1 MSAPR
6 KAEFRIFE
14 LPKLPIIGGETLS
27 RPTVEYLQ
35 GKRGRGL
42 TSGRQRKT
50 AVFRPPLFNRIDT
63 VYQ

>member
-14 LPKLPIIGGETLS
+14 LPKLPPTGGETLS
-27 RPTVEYLQ
+27 PLTGEYLQ
-35 GKRGRGL
+35 GKGGRGF
-42 TSGRQRKT
+42 TSVQRKT
-50 AVFRPPLFNRIDT
+50 AAFRPPLFNRIDT